1 MTEDARRNDEL
12 QRVARLAAQAAAE
25 QVNAAAMTAHQ
36 VTASAA
42 AAAKGVAEATQV
54 DVRHMQVA
62 LEEIK
67 SKLDSKYVT
76 VEAFAP
82 VKTLVY
88 GLVGI
93 ILTAVI
99 GALVALVLR

>member
-1 MTEDARRNDEL
+1 MTEDARRNNEL
-12 QRVARLAAQAAAE
+12 QHVARLAAQAAAE

-36 VTASAA
+36 VTAAAA
-42 AAAKGVAEATQV
+42 AAAKGVAEATRV
-54 DVRHMQVA
+54 DVRHMQEA

-67 SKLDSKYVT
+67 EKLDSKYVT

-82 VKTLVY
+82 VKTLVF
-88 GLVGI
+88 GLVGL
-93 ILTAVI
+93 ILVAVV